1 MASSREESPQTGP
14 SFLTLNL
21 LGNSRHS
28 ELQRVTASYS
38 ELLRQPSTER
48 WDNHPIRRFV
58 GVFLAR
64 VNVGPKPW
72 ENSHVRGSSLA
83 SWKPCKQRRF
93 ESGERERAESSAGR
107 MTGSLPRI
115 RADGRR
121 ITPKAPG
128 FESVVP
134 DCQGHL
140 PDWGSLT
147 GPIASSRV
155 SDPRITLNRTWEPWW
170 SGQSTLLA
178 RHGRA
183 CGDPH

>member
-28 ELQRVTASYS
+28 ELQRVTASCCDSQARKGGTTILY
-38 ELLRQPSTER
+38 EGLWACFLLGLMSGQSLGKTVMSVAPAWRA
-48 WDNHPIRRFV
+48 
-58 GVFLAR
+58 G
-64 VNVGPKPW
+64 
-72 ENSHVRGSSLA
+72 SLA
-83 SWKPCKQRRF
+83 SREGVKV
-93 ESGERERAESSAGR
+93 ERERAESSAGR

-183 CGDPH
+183 WGDPH